1 MSKEALITKII
12 DLEWNMFHNVSN
24 IGGKASCQDNPE
36 TFKIM
41 RHSQA
46 VSWSEDTLESYLN
59 DLSIAQET
67 KRNLLTEKYARM
79 MQYTSPLEYAKI
91 EHRLPSLD
99 PEIIPLIDKIVK
111 IVMEWEEELSVKFPN
126 ILKRGRPIYSTNDS
140 MFVTSVETYLRGE
153 LMTYSQRTLELYYQN
168 VLKQQSERING
179 SEITLLYM
187 VKQYGFNTLAEANE
201 KLEPKF

>member
-59 DLSIAQET
+59 DLSKAQEI

-126 ILKRGRPIYSTNDS
+126 ILKRGRPISSTNDS

>member
-1 MSKEALITKII
+1 MSKEALIAKII
-12 DLEWNMFHNVSN
+12 DLEWNMFHNVSS

-59 DLSIAQET
+59 DLSKAQED

-79 MQYTSPLEYAKI
+79 MQYTSPFEYADI
-91 EHRLPSLD
+91 EHRLPPLD
-99 PEIIPLIDKIVK
+99 PEIFLLIDKIVK
-111 IVMEWEEELSVKFPN
+111 IVMGWEEELSVKFPN

-140 MFVTSVETYLRGE
+140 IFVTSVETYLRGE

-168 VLKQQSERING
+168 VLKQQSEHING

-187 VKQYGFNTLAEANE
+187 VKQYGFNSLEEANE
-201 KLEPKF
+201 KLKPK

>member
-1 MSKEALITKII
+1 MSKEALIAQII
-12 DLEWNMFHNVSN
+12 DLEWNMFHNVSS
-24 IGGKASCQDNPE
+24 IGGKASCQDNPG

-59 DLSIAQET
+59 DLSKAQEN

-79 MQYTSPLEYAKI
+79 MQYTSPLEYAEI

-99 PEIIPLIDKIVK
+99 PEIYLLIDKIVN

-140 MFVTSVETYLRGE
+140 IYVTSVETYLRGE
-153 LMTYSQRTLELYYQN
+153 LMTYSQRTLELYYKN
-168 VLKQQSERING
+168 VLKQQSEHING

-187 VKQYGFNTLAEANE
+187 VKQYGFNSLAEANE
-201 KLEPKF
+201 NLKPKF

>member
-1 MSKEALITKII
+1 MSKEALIAKII
-12 DLEWNMFHNVSN
+12 DLEWNMFHNVSS
-24 IGGKASCQDNPE
+24 IGGKASCQENPE

-59 DLSIAQET
+59 DLSKAQEN

-79 MQYTSPLEYAKI
+79 MQYTSPLEYADI

-99 PEIIPLIDKIVK
+99 PEIFLLIDKIVN
-111 IVMEWEEELSVKFPN
+111 IVMGWEEELSVKFPY

-168 VLKQQSERING
+168 VLKQQSEHING

-187 VKQYGFNTLAEANE
+187 VKQYGFNSLAEANE
-201 KLEPKF
+201 KLTL

>member
-1 MSKEALITKII
+1 MSKEALIAKII

-46 VSWSEDTLESYLN
+46 VSWSEETLESYLN
-59 DLSIAQET
+59 DLSKAQET

-79 MQYTSPLEYAKI
+79 MQHTSPSEYAKI